1 MDGGEAQLEV
11 DGERWTVRVLGC
23 SVAGPA
29 SAPLPFLLLG
39 FFSADEPSAPRR
51 EALLVGRSLSDLTE
65 LELLAAWHSGRPPR
79 PAGERP
85 PFFPEISSKGGK
97 EG

>member
-11 DGERWTVRVLGC
+11 DGEHWTVRVLGR
-23 SVAGPA
+23 SVAGPV

-39 FFSADEPSAPRR
+39 FFAADEPSTLRR

-65 LELLAAWHSGRPPR
+65 LEILAAWHSGRPPR
-79 PAGERP
+79 PPGERP
-85 PFFPEISSKGGK
+85 PFFPEIAGKGGK